1 MSNRVSKGRYQ
12 DRLADLWP
20 VHYRPGMWG
29 WVLHRVTGVALAL
42 YLFLHLTVV
51 SSAVWNKGGSGF
63 DRVLKTFHTPW
74 GIALDLLLI
83 AAVIFH
89 AVNGLRLLLFDLGIG
104 VRRQKELL
112 AGAVVLGAAAWGAAL
127 WFLLPFVFGRGL
139 PEG

>member
-1 MSNRVSKGRYQ
+1 
-12 DRLADLWP
+12 
-20 VHYRPGMWG
+20 MWG
-29 WVLHRVTGVALAL
+29 WVLHRITGLALAF
-42 YLFLHLTVV
+42 YLFLHIAVV
-51 SSAVWNKGGSGF
+51 SSARWAGDGGGF

-112 AGAVVLGAAAWGAAL
+112 AGAILLGMASFGATL
-127 WFLLPFVFGRGL
+127 WFLLPFVLGRSL
-139 PEG
+139 PKG